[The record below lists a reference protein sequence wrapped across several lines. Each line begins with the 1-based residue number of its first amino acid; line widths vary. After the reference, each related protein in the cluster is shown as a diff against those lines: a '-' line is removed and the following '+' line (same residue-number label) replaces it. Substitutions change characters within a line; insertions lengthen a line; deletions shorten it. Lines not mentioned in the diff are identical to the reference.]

1 MSKDGV
7 QKKWGIVK
15 KKAKKRNECDAVVD
29 DGENV
34 ESSRFKREHRVA

>member
-1 MSKDGV
+1 MSKDGC
-7 QKKWGIVK
+7 K
-15 KKAKKRNECDAVVD
+15 KKGGLSKKSKKRNECDAVVD